1 VSVMAQDFEAANP
14 VGAKQEVAYA
24 QWFDEQAQRREGRR
38 ARLAEAAPS
47 VPLPLWIVLG
57 IGATALLAY
66 MCAQA
71 DRREPALI
79 QAVPIGMVAA
89 LVAAGLVVVFFLDH
103 PYASWSGSIEP
114 TEMQR
119 SLATIEEG
127 HFTPCD
133 EQGNP
138 TS

>member
-1 VSVMAQDFEAANP
+1 
-14 VGAKQEVAYA
+14 
-24 QWFDEQAQRREGRR
+24 
-38 ARLAEAAPS
+38 
-47 VPLPLWIVLG
+47 
-57 IGATALLAY
+57 
-66 MCAQA
+66 
-71 DRREPALI
+71 
-79 QAVPIGMVAA
+79 
-89 LVAAGLVVVFFLDH
+89 LVVVFFLDH
-103 PYASWSGSIEP
+103 PYGSWSGSIEP